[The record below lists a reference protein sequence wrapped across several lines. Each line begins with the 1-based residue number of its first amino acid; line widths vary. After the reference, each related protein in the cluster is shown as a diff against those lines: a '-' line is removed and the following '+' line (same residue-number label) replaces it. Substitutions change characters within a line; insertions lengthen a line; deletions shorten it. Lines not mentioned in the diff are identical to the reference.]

1 MRTRAPERAPR
12 LVRAVLLQLALLAA
26 GALASEVPWVKHKQ
40 KPPEP
45 QVKVV
50 LPPKPSER
58 RLRVVRLPP
67 PEKPA
72 EPPKALAKAVPK
84 PRTQK
89 PPEQAKPPE
98 PKLAEEKPPE
108 PKVAQE
114 KPEPQKTE
122 KPPAPR
128 KLAVA
133 RPPPPKPQE
142 PKPEAP
148 KPPAA
153 EEPKLVE
160 EPKQV
165 EPARPRPQRVIA
177 ADSTAVHG
185 VRLRVLIP
193 SEPSELAAHLRNSGG
208 CMVVS
213 RLAGDGAE
221 VMSLVSLRGGG
232 ARLDDGSPCDGVPRL
247 VRDGSVNA
255 ALGDPLG
262 QARAQ
267 HPEDQSD
274 LVLQVLLTPRLHTEA
289 QAALQRRFGA
299 ISEEE
304 MGEKAAEAGYELT
317 CFAEPAGNVRCQ

>member
-1 MRTRAPERAPR
+1 MRAQAPERAPR

-26 GALASEVPWVKHKQ
+26 GALASEVPWVKKPA

-50 LPPKPSER
+50 EQPKPVER

-67 PEKPA
+67 PEP
-72 EPPKALAKAVPK
+72 AKAVAKAAPK
-84 PRTQK
+84 PPAPKAPEPAKPPQENLAEQQPPEPAK
-89 PPEQAKPPE
+89 PPEPAPAPKIAKSPPPRKLASARPTPPKPQPTPEPQE
-98 PKLAEEKPPE
+98 PKLAEE
-108 PKVAQE
+108 
-114 KPEPQKTE
+114 
-122 KPPAPR
+122 
-128 KLAVA
+128 
-133 RPPPPKPQE
+133 PKPAE
-142 PKPEAP
+142 P
-148 KPPAA
+148 
-153 EEPKLVE
+153 V
-160 EPKQV
+160 
-165 EPARPRPQRVIA
+165 RPRPQRVIA

-193 SEPSELAAHLRNSGG
+193 SEPAELAAHLRNSGG

-221 VMSLVSLRGGG
+221 VMSLVSLRGGS

-247 VRDGSVNA
+247 VRDASVNA

-267 HPEDQSD
+267 HPEDQND
-274 LVLQVLLTPRLHTEA
+274 LVLQVLLTPRLHDQA

-317 CFAEPAGNVRCQ
+317 CFAEPEGNVRCQ